1 MKIITLVIF
10 AHEQHI
16 HVRECEVCEYVI
28 QKIRKRISLM
38 HREFAQTAAITGAN
52 PPLKFRCPE
61 HIYPLRPARLNRKP
75 INLYEVFPSNGG
87 LFACYFPP
95 HTVSYRQIQN

>member
-52 PPLKFRCPE
+52 PL
-61 HIYPLRPARLNRKP
+61 
-75 INLYEVFPSNGG
+75 
-87 LFACYFPP
+87 
-95 HTVSYRQIQN
+95 